1 MESVERFR
9 ACASL
14 PIVDSMSD
22 TCSRPNLIM
31 SNQGGVEV
39 TQREGRDEPSGVAIG
54 IQKPSLAGEVGH
66 EAQAKSLQCALC
78 GAARLQAPKGGMGC
92 ALGLASHS
100 EKRNAEEGS
109 RGLALSMADLG
120 SRTQQKT

>member
-1 MESVERFR
+1 MKILQWFMSAMFHLWLPRWLSSKES
-9 ACASL
+9 ACQCRRLELVSGQEDRL
-14 PIVDSMSD
+14 EKEMPIQSSILAWEIPW
-22 TCSRPNLIM
+22 TEEP
-31 SNQGGVEV
+31 GG
-39 TQREGRDEPSGVAIG
+39 
-54 IQKPSLAGEVGH
+54 
-66 EAQAKSLQCALC
+66 ALC
-78 GAARLQAPKGGMGC
+78 GAARLQAPKEGMGC